1 MSKKR
6 CDWPGADPLYLAYH
20 DEEWGVPERDG
31 QALFAKLLLDGFQ
44 AGLSWITI
52 LRRRE
57 GFQAVFENFDPR
69 RLAKWGPRQIET
81 ALLDE
86 RIIRSRAKVESAV
99 GNARAYLAMTEKG
112 EDFSTFIWSATKGKT
127 IINRWTGREQV
138 PAETAESRDLSKAL
152 KARGFKFC
160 GPVIVYA
167 FMQACGL
174 VNDHYV
180 DCFRHRECGK
190 KRD

>member
-1 MSKKR
+1 MR
-6 CDWPGADPLYLAYH
+6 CEWPGQDPLYVAYH

-31 QALFAKLLLDGFQ
+31 QALFAKLVLDGFQ

-57 GFQAVFENFDPR
+57 GFFDVFQDFDPEQ
-69 RLAKWGPRQIET
+69 LAKWGPRQIEK
-81 ALLDE
+81 ALKDE
-86 RIIRSRAKVESAV
+86 RIIRSRAKVEAAV
-99 GNARAYLAMTEKG
+99 GNARAYLAMAEQG
-112 EDFSTFIWSATKGKT
+112 ENFSDFIWSATGGKVLV
-127 IINRWTGREQV
+127 NRWRARGDV
-138 PAETAESRDLSKAL
+138 PAETDESRVLSKAL

-174 VNDHYV
+174 VNDHVV

-190 KRD
+190 G

>member
-1 MSKKR
+1 MKTR
-6 CDWPGADPLYLAYH
+6 CDWPGTDPLYLSYH

-31 QALFAKLLLDGFQ
+31 KALFGKLVLDGFQ

-57 GFQAVFENFDPR
+57 GFRIVFENFDPQ
-69 RLAKWGPRQIET
+69 RLAKWGPAKIEK
-81 ALLDE
+81 ALVDD
-86 RIIRSRAKVESAV
+86 RIIRSRAKVESTI
-99 GNARAYLAMTEKG
+99 GNARAYLAMAETG
-112 EDFSTFIWSATKGKT
+112 EDFSTFIWSATNGKP
-127 IINRWTGREQV
+127 IVNRWKGRSQV
-138 PAETAESRDLSKAL
+138 PAETAESRALAKAL
-152 KARGFKFC
+152 KSRGFKFC

-180 DCFRHRECGK
+180 DCFRHSECRRK
-190 KRD
+190 